1 MNTFAS
7 FFKKKP
13 SQEEMETMIAGGMT
27 ASSAE
32 QPAGQDSICFFA
44 YIIEP
49 DREYSEMRTCS
60 GWKAFPQLIHD
71 FARLAADLVTNA
83 HGSEKYGCETRFVV
97 TTEGNGPMVFPEFK
111 YHTDF
116 MGSKYIDVP
125 IGVLVYLC
133 TCISMGWIRLNI

>member
-49 DREYSEMRTCS
+49 DREYSEIEN
-60 GWKAFPQLIHD
+60 LL
-71 FARLAADLVTNA
+71 RLESVPAT
-83 HGSEKYGCETRFVV
+83 
-97 TTEGNGPMVFPEFK
+97 
-111 YHTDF
+111 HT
-116 MGSKYIDVP
+116 
-125 IGVLVYLC
+125 
-133 TCISMGWIRLNI
+133 

>member
-83 HGSEKYGCETRFVV
+83 HGSENTDAKRGSSLRLRV
-97 TTEGNGPMVFPEFK
+97 T
-111 YHTDF
+111 
-116 MGSKYIDVP
+116 VP
-125 IGVLVYLC
+125 WYFL
-133 TCISMGWIRLNI
+133 SLNITRILWGVSI